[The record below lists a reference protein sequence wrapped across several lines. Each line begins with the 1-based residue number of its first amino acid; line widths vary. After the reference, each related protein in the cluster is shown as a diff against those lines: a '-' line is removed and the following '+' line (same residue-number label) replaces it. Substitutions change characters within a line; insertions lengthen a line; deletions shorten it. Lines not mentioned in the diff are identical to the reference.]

1 MYPNQDVNVG
11 KRSARTY
18 AGFALKCSLL
28 CLLGLSPQSA
38 VFAHHGWSSYD
49 QTQLFTHTGVVK
61 TSGYEHPHGFIVLEL
76 QGRSLKVVLAPPS
89 RMETRGL
96 SKEAIGPGREV
107 TIQGYA
113 LRSGADELRAERIT
127 AGGKTVELR

>member
-11 KRSARTY
+11 TRSARTY

-49 QTQLFTHTGVVK
+49 QTQLLTHTGVVK

-76 QGRSLKVVLAPPS
+76 QGRSLKV
-89 RMETRGL
+89 
-96 SKEAIGPGREV
+96 

-113 LRSGADELRAERIT
+113 LRSAADELRAERIT